1 MLSGRARACGVFG
14 VVALV
19 AAGLVGC
26 GGGEPAGGPTLAAK
40 PSTSSTTSDA
50 GGSDGGGASDGG
62 GEESSRTANL
72 PPENAA
78 LKAPDF
84 KDYTGITYETDQGA
98 QETVRFFFDAMYYGY
113 ATGDVS
119 PFQRVV
125 DESACEGCA
134 KIINDVGT
142 WRTSG
147 SYLTPSKNA
156 ALSLERMQDED
167 SYRGR
172 TPIYYSF
179 ERSAAV
185 KKTLDG
191 KSENFPQ
198 QKYEASA
205 LLAWQNDHW
214 EVVAVSWR
222 KMAADE

>member
-1 MLSGRARACGVFG
+1 MSGRTRACGVFG

-40 PSTSSTTSDA
+40 PSTSSTSSDA

-78 LKAPDF
+78 LEAPDF
-84 KDYTGITYETDQGA
+84 KDYTGIKYETDQGA

-113 ATGDVS
+113 ATGDIS

-125 DESACEGCA
+125 DESACKGCA
-134 KIINDVGT
+134 KIINDVGA

-156 ALSLERMQDED
+156 TLALERMQDED